1 MAYTPKTA
9 MVVIGENVKVRRM
22 RRRGVGALDEA
33 RTETMIEVG
42 NKRSRRPGR
51 RTVFMS
57 NFR

>member
-1 MAYTPKTA
+1 
-9 MVVIGENVKVRRM
+9 M